1 MFSPPPPLQLKFG
14 LQYGGGE
21 AIEVSIG
28 RTSWKVT
35 PGTPR
40 SERSPKPAGY
50 YEKKTKTKKTL
61 PISSCSPAVSSAHSH
76 SPVMSSAMKSPLE
89 LNRCLFYII
98 RSPEQ

>member
-14 LQYGGGE
+14 LQYGGDE
-21 AIEVSIG
+21 TIEVLIG

-50 YEKKTKTKKTL
+50 YEKEKKKTL
-61 PISSCSPAVSSAHSH
+61 PISSCSPAVSSAQSH

>member
-14 LQYGGGE
+14 LQHGGGE

-50 YEKKTKTKKTL
+50 YEKKKKKPYLFLPAHLQSLLLTL
-61 PISSCSPAVSSAHSH
+61 TA
-76 SPVMSSAMKSPLE
+76 L
-89 LNRCLFYII
+89 
-98 RSPEQ
+98 